1 MFRRFWRTEKCKHS
15 LTLQS
20 QWPESSSGK
29 DSCVSYGNPPH
40 SAGSERVW
48 VAWPPQAGSCPLC
61 FPRVL
66 RGCLLR
72 KDVWSMH
79 ASESTEGSSP
89 SSPSRRSP
97 LGRAREAALLPPSP
111 LPVSGVTR
119 LSLCPPLPLQ
129 PVCVP
134 RGLGAGSLQTQTFR
148 ALFSSSGLRL
158 CLLELIP
165 CQCRL
170 RNL

>member
-29 DSCVSYGNPPH
+29 DSCVSYGNLLH
-40 SAGSERVW
+40 SPAQRGFGSRSR
-48 VAWPPQAGSCPLC
+48 QARSLPLC

-66 RGCLLR
+66 WGCLLR
-72 KDVWSMH
+72 KDVWSTH
-79 ASESTEGSSP
+79 VSGSTEGSSP
-89 SSPSRRSP
+89 TSPSRRSP
-97 LGRAREAALLPPSP
+97 LGRAREAALLPPRI
-111 LPVSGVTR
+111 PVSGVTR
-119 LSLCPPLPLQ
+119 LSLFPAAPPATGL
-129 PVCVP
+129 CAP
-134 RGLGAGSLQTQTFR
+134 RAWGPGSLQTQTVR
-148 ALFSSSGLRL
+148 ALFSSPGLRF

-170 RNL
+170 RSL